1 MIKQILFDCGG
12 VLVHLNFRQMM
23 AQLSGSDELAQQLIS
38 RIWQPDS
45 PWLDYDRGLLSSQQV
60 EQALKAYLPAELH
73 SYMSAFVRD
82 WPLALPPMEGME
94 QLIDAL
100 HQKGYPC
107 YLLSNFAERFTEVRD
122 QVPAIQKLDG
132 MVVSYQ
138 IHMLKPD
145 RDIFEHTFQTF
156 DILPEETLFVDD
168 SPGNIAAAQQLGMET
183 HLFRSPEILLQDLQ
197 QRHIL

>member
-1 MIKQILFDCGG
+1 
-12 VLVHLNFRQMM
+12 M
-23 AQLSGSDELAQQLIS
+23 AQLSGSEELAQQLIS

-45 PWLDYDRGLLSSQQV
+45 PWLDYDRGLLSSQQI
-60 EQALKAYLPAELH
+60 EQALKDYLPAELH
-73 SYMSAFVRD
+73 SSLSAFVKD

-107 YLLSNFAERFTEVRD
+107 YLLSNFAERFTEVQD
-122 QVPAIQKLDG
+122 KVPSIQKLDG

-138 IHMLKPD
+138 IHMLTPD
-145 RDIFEHTFQTF
+145 IEIFEHTFQTF
-156 DILPEETLFVDD
+156 GILPEETLFVDD
-168 SPGNIAAAQQLGMET
+168 SSANIAAAQQLGMET

-197 QRHIL
+197 QRNIL